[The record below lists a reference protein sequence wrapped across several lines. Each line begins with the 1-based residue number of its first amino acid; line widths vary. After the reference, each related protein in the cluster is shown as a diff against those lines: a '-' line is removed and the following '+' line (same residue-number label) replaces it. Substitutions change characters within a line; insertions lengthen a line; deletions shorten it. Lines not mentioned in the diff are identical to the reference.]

1 MTPLSTPTQTAAQY
15 LKCKNNQQN
24 VANNCKNNVNLGNAN
39 KTKTFDKKSNKMR
52 ARLES
57 ESSSD
62 IDNHKNSMMF
72 EMDM

>member
-1 MTPLSTPTQTAAQY
+1 MTPLPTTTPSAQY
-15 LKCKNNQQN
+15 LKSKNIQQN
-24 VANNCKNNVNLGNAN
+24 VTNNSKNGNSN
-39 KTKTFDKKSNKMR
+39 KIKTCEKKSSNIR

-62 IDNHKNSMMF
+62 LDNLKNSMMF